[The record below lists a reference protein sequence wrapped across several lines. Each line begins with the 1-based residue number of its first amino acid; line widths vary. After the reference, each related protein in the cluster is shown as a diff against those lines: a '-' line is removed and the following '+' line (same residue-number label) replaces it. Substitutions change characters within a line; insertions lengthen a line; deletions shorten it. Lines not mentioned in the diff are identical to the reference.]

1 MLTKLIGYEM
11 KAFGRI
17 ILPLYAA
24 TIGMAIIMG
33 VGIRVL
39 DEDLYSNLLGAVI
52 IMIFVS
58 LIIATMVMTGVLCV
72 QRFYRIF
79 WATRDISCFPFP
91 WERIS

>member
-33 VGIRVL
+33 V
-39 DEDLYSNLLGAVI
+39 
-52 IMIFVS
+52 
-58 LIIATMVMTGVLCV
+58 
-72 QRFYRIF
+72 
-79 WATRDISCFPFP
+79 
-91 WERIS
+91 

>member
-58 LIIATMVMTGVLCV
+58 LIIATMVMTGV
-72 QRFYRIF
+72 
-79 WATRDISCFPFP
+79 
-91 WERIS
+91 